1 MTREQEIALY
11 RLLRVPGLGA
21 GGAGRVLAA
30 WRDQPG
36 LLAAFWGRRAEEYRA
51 GWGLTRRAALFL
63 QGDAGSEDSIMAAAA
78 DSAAAR
84 AAEIELLTV
93 LDGEYERLAAIR
105 DLPPAL
111 FTRGN
116 QDLLWDAGT
125 AIPHSRAA
133 PEEALAWSAEL
144 ATALAAAGGG
154 LVTGHNRDGYRRV
167 AAAAKRAGAP
177 LVIALDRPLHG
188 EPSTGPGA
196 EPVVTARLWD
206 AQFRREREL
215 VLSAGGPGEPWVPG
229 HARRRDALILGLATV
244 VVAGAVRPGGIMAD
258 LCARALAARRPVFRS
273 PFCWAELGAKALP
286 AAIDAASAAVI
297 QAAQEESEDDG
308 SGRNRLRRPRPG
320 WLERH
325 WSAEAAAFVAALETV
340 VGRDG
345 WVERRGAGPAAATG
359 TAPQAGLPE
368 ELMAVVLLPA
378 SAGGQPAEMV
388 VVGRRGPH
396 GRGGEEA
403 ALLLLSPGEAIHDL
417 DTFQAYLAR
426 CRTRVQDLIRIPP
439 RTE

>member
-1 MTREQEIALY
+1 
-11 RLLRVPGLGA
+11 
-21 GGAGRVLAA
+21 
-30 WRDQPG
+30 
-36 LLAAFWGRRAEEYRA
+36 
-51 GWGLTRRAALFL
+51 
-63 QGDAGSEDSIMAAAA
+63 
-78 DSAAAR
+78 
-84 AAEIELLTV
+84 
-93 LDGEYERLAAIR
+93 
-105 DLPPAL
+105 
-111 FTRGN
+111 
-116 QDLLWDAGT
+116 
-125 AIPHSRAA
+125 
-133 PEEALAWSAEL
+133 
-144 ATALAAAGGG
+144 
-154 LVTGHNRDGYRRV
+154 
-167 AAAAKRAGAP
+167 
-177 LVIALDRPLHG
+177 
-188 EPSTGPGA
+188 
-196 EPVVTARLWD
+196 
-206 AQFRREREL
+206 
-215 VLSAGGPGEPWVPG
+215 
-229 HARRRDALILGLATV
+229 
-244 VVAGAVRPGGIMAD
+244 MAD

-273 PFCWAELGAKALP
+273 PFCRAEFGAKALP

-297 QAAQEESEDDG
+297 QAAHEQREDDG
-308 SGRNRLRRPRPG
+308 SVRNRLRRPRPG